1 MSEALDRFIP
11 VLKQGCCEL
20 GAGLFCVLLY
30 EIVYQLGGFGVQ
42 RFEQEAAGLDGARNR
57 SLVWSTGSWELFVS

>member
-20 GAGLFCVLLY
+20 GAGLFCVLLDK
-30 EIVYQLGGFGVQ
+30 IVYQLGGFGVSD
-42 RFEQEAAGLDGARNR
+42 LNR
-57 SLVWSTGSWELFVS
+57 SCRT